1 MADPLEA
8 LRRPIVPLDPDPSFT
23 IRLRSHL
30 ERALVEGDEVMPALE
45 SPSRTESTNVTPP
58 ADGDIAFFS
67 LHVPSA
73 DRARAFYGE
82 VLGWRFG
89 DPMEPGGYDRIVN
102 LSLPG
107 GVWDGEG
114 VPGVPNPG
122 VHLVRHVADLAASSA
137 KVRALGGTA
146 SEPEVTPYGSRAR
159 CTDDQGNGFA
169 LLQHPPGVAQ
179 SAQNGERPGDLAY
192 ITIAP
197 GDEQL
202 AATFYGGLFG
212 WQFRPGSVEHALQV
226 EGPTPQTGMWGGTGR
241 PNVML
246 MYRVDDVAV
255 AVAKVRALGG
265 EATDPAQMPYGVT
278 SDCVDDQ
285 GMAFYLGQL

>member
-1 MADPLEA
+1 LEA
-8 LRRPIVPLDPDPSFT
+8 LRRPIVALDPDPSFAAQ
-23 IRLRSHL
+23 LRSRL
-30 ERALVEGDEVMPALE
+30 NNALAEGDEAMPALN
-45 SPSRTESTNVTPP
+45 SPLRAGRASVPPP

-82 VLGWRFG
+82 VLGWQFG
-89 DPMEPGGYDRIVN
+89 DPMEPGGYDRVVN
-102 LSLPG
+102 LSLPC

-122 VHLVRHVADLAASSA
+122 VHLVRHVSDLEASTA

-146 SEPEVTPYGSRAR
+146 SEPEVTPYGRRAR

-169 LLQHPPGVAQ
+169 LLQQPPGVAHA
-179 SAQNGERPGDLAY
+179 AQNGERPGDLAY
-192 ITIAP
+192 VTMAIA
-197 GDEQL
+197 DEQL
-202 AATFYGGLFG
+202 AATFYGELFG
-212 WQFRPGSVEHALQV
+212 WQFRPGGVEHGLQV
-226 EGPTPQTGMWGGTGR
+226 EGPTPQTGLWGGTGR
-241 PNVML
+241 PNVTL
-246 MYRVDDVAV
+246 MYRVDDVAA
-255 AVAKVRALGG
+255 AVATVRALGG
-265 EATDPAQMPYGVT
+265 QATDPEQMPYGVT

>member
-1 MADPLEA
+1 LEA
-8 LRRPIVPLDPDPSFT
+8 LRRPIVPLDPDPSFAAQ
-23 IRLRSHL
+23 LRSQLKH
-30 ERALVEGDEVMPALE
+30 ALAEGDQAMSTLK
-45 SPSRTESTNVTPP
+45 SPVRASRADVQPP

-82 VLGWRFG
+82 VLGWQFG
-89 DPMEPGGYDRIVN
+89 DPMEPGGFDRVVN
-102 LSLPG
+102 LSLPA

-114 VPGVPNPG
+114 VPGVANPG
-122 VHLVRHVADLAASSA
+122 VHLVRHVANLEASIA

-146 SEPEVTPYGSRAR
+146 SEAEVTPYGSRAR

-169 LLQHPPGVAQ
+169 LLQQPPGVAL
-179 SAQNGERPGDLAY
+179 AAPNGERPGDLAY
-192 ITIAP
+192 VTMAP

-202 AATFYGGLFG
+202 AATFYGELFG

-226 EGPTPQTGMWGGTGR
+226 EGPTPQTGVWGGSGR

-246 MYRVDDVAV
+246 MYRVEDVAA
-255 AVAKVRALGG
+255 AVATVRALGG

-285 GMAFYLGQL
+285 GMAFYLGRL